1 VRVLDGTDRHPSW
14 WLTAMAALAVVAVG
28 VVDYASGSKLT
39 FSIFYLLPVFLV
51 SAATPLPSRAAVSVL
66 AAGVWGGA
74 EVAALASIGETSAA
88 AVVWNLAVRLGIF
101 FLVGYLASALRTSL
115 VHERE
120 LSRTDPLTGLANR
133 RGFFAAAEAAA
144 RSARPCGPITLAYLD
159 LDHFKQLNDSA
170 GHAAGDAVL
179 QCVGASLA
187 VRVRSTDIAGRLG
200 GDEFAVLLP
209 DTDAV
214 GAATLVHDLHKRL
227 VAALDRDGWPV
238 GVSIGAVTFPVAPL
252 SFDELVRAADE
263 AMYEAKNTGRGGLV
277 LREAHE
283 ITSP

>member
-1 VRVLDGTDRHPSW
+1 MS
-14 WLTAMAALAVVAVG
+14 AQ
-28 VVDYASGSKLT
+28 ASRT
-39 FSIFYLLPVFLV
+39 I
-51 SAATPLPSRAAVSVL
+51 APLAAVL
-66 AAGVWGGA
+66 
-74 EVAALASIGETSAA
+74 
-88 AVVWNLAVRLGIF
+88 
-101 FLVGYLASALRTSL
+101 
-115 VHERE
+115 
-120 LSRTDPLTGLANR
+120 
-133 RGFFAAAEAAA
+133 
-144 RSARPCGPITLAYLD
+144 LD

-238 GVSIGAVTFPVAPL
+238 GVSIGAVTFPVAPVSL
-252 SFDELVRAADE
+252 DDLVRAADE